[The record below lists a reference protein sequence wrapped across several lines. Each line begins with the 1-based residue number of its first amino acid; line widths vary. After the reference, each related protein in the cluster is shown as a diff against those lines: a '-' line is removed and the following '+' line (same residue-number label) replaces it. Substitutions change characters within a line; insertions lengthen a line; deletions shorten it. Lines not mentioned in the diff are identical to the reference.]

1 MTAHYSVAQ
10 YVPDPVSDER
20 VNIAVVTWD
29 ERRIF
34 ARALKDWRRASAIGP
49 HGLATIKA
57 ITNRLVE
64 ISAAQLSLTEASA
77 ARFDVSALKTMIG
90 TWHHAIQFTPP
101 RGSLKDAEALLAEVG
116 PTFLRDLPA
125 RVRRRARSRTT
136 AARIAAD
143 LMFRAVQER
152 LPNRAN
158 ELIGKNGELSGHLE
172 SHRVDVILGNG
183 RPFAAVQALSFERA
197 DSPSL
202 QREVDATAWLVE
214 DVKRKHRT
222 LPVAVFLL
230 PPKGETKTY
239 LRAKKLFPR
248 LNSDLVPEA
257 EMEQWARKQARAAVG
272 RVGAR

>member
-10 YVPDPVSDER
+10 YVPDPVSGEC

-34 ARALKDWRRASAIGP
+34 ARALKDWRRASAIGS

-64 ISAAQLSLTEASA
+64 VSAAQQPLIVENATP
-77 ARFDVSALKTMIG
+77 FDVSALKSVIG

-101 RGSLKDAEALLAEVG
+101 RGSLKDAEALLADVA
-116 PTFLRDLPA
+116 PTFLRELPA
-125 RVRRRARSRTT
+125 RRPRRARSRIT

-143 LMFRAVQER
+143 LMFRAVQEK
-152 LPNRAN
+152 LPDKVK

-172 SHRVDVILGNG
+172 SHTVDVILGNG
-183 RPFAAVQALSFERA
+183 KPLAAVQALSFEGA
-197 DSPSL
+197 DSPAL
-202 QREVDATAWLVE
+202 QREVDATAWLIE

-230 PPKGETKTY
+230 LPKSETKTY
-239 LRAKKLFPR
+239 LRAKRLFPR
-248 LNSDLVPEA
+248 LKSDFVSEP
-257 EMEQWARKQARAAVG
+257 EMEQWAKRQARAAAAY
-272 RVGAR
+272 VGA

>member
-10 YVPDPVSDER
+10 YVPDPVSGEC

-34 ARALKDWRRASAIGP
+34 ARALKDWRRASAIGS
-49 HGLATIKA
+49 HGLAAVKA

-64 ISAAQLSLTEASA
+64 VSAAQQPLLVENTT
-77 ARFDVSALKTMIG
+77 RFDVSALKSVIG

-101 RGSLKDAEALLAEVG
+101 RGSLKDAEGLLADVA
-116 PTFLRDLPA
+116 PTFLRELPA
-125 RVRRRARSRTT
+125 RRRRRARSRNA

-143 LMFRAVQER
+143 LLFRAVQER
-152 LPNRAN
+152 LPNRVKD
-158 ELIGKNGELSGHLE
+158 LIGKNGELSGHLE

-183 RPFAAVQALSFERA
+183 KPLAAVQALSFEGA
-197 DSPSL
+197 DSPAL
-202 QREVDATAWLVE
+202 QREVDATAWLIE

-230 PPKGETKTY
+230 PPKSDTKTY
-239 LRAKKLFPR
+239 SRAKRLFPL
-248 LNSDLVPEA
+248 LNSDLIPEL
-257 EMEQWARKQARAAVG
+257 EMEQWAKRQARAAAAH
-272 RVGAR
+272 VGA